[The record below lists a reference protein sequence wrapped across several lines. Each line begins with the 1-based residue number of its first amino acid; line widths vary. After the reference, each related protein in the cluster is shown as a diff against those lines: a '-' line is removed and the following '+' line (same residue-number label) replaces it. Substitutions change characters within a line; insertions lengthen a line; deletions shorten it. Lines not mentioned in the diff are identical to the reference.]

1 VRGCRPL
8 TDREVEVVGKSFG
21 GIYAKRNK
29 ALFILGLKTGYR
41 ITELLS
47 LRVSDVYQHEK
58 VTDRVTVQRRNMK
71 GKLRSRTVILHPVA
85 RAALSVWL
93 EQLQKRRGPLSPDT
107 YLFRSHKGD
116 NRPISRVQAWRIL
129 HDAYAAN
136 ELTGKVA
143 THSLRKTFAH
153 NVYEASGRNI
163 VRTMKAIGHANVAT
177 TMHYLDAD
185 QEEVDA
191 AILAA

>member
-1 VRGCRPL
+1 MRGCRPL
-8 TDREVEVVGKSFG
+8 TDHEVEAVGKSFR

-29 ALFILGLKTGYR
+29 ALFVLGLKTGYR

-47 LRVSDVYQHEK
+47 LRLGDVWQHGK
-58 VTDRVTVQRRNMK
+58 VIDRMTVQRRHMK
-71 GKLRSRTVILHPVA
+71 NKTRSRTVILHPLA

-93 EQLQKRRGPLSPDT
+93 DHLQTRRGPLTPET
-107 YLFRSHKGD
+107 YVFRSHKGD
-116 NRPISRVQAWRIL
+116 RPISRVQAWRIL
-129 HDAYAAN
+129 HAAYAAN
-136 ELTGKVA
+136 ALTGKVA
-143 THSLRKTFAH
+143 CHSLRKTFAH